1 MLIGANR
8 SVYVLR
14 RYVLMTTNRL
24 SDGVLVERFQPMVGI
39 SFEYESG
46 ISGCMGVVEFGDGVE
61 DDFYGEY
68 EFAILLSDN

>member
-1 MLIGANR
+1 MILGVSL
-8 SVYVLR
+8 SVYVLSLS
-14 RYVLMTTNRL
+14 VLMTTNRL

-46 ISGCMGVVEFGDGVE
+46 LSGCMGIVEFGDGVE

>member
-1 MLIGANR
+1 MLLGVNP
-8 SVYVLR
+8 SVYVLSVS
-14 RYVLMTTNRL
+14 VLMTTNRL

-46 ISGCMGVVEFGDGVE
+46 LSGCMGVVEFGDGVE